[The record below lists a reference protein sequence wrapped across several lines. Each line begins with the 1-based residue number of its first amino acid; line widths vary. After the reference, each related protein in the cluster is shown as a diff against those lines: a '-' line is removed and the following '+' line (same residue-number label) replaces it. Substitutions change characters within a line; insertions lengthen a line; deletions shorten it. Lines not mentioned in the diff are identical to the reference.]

1 MTKEKELNPKH
12 EVFCQLYAGLGDRAL
27 MANGTLSYMEAFG
40 IVAPTHKIQIK
51 KKGEAK
57 YWGYHPKYN
66 TARTESHKLL
76 TKPNIKARIHS
87 LFKTLFSPD
96 LVDAE
101 LLKVIMQDEDPK
113 AKVLGIRE
121 FNELK
126 GRITKKLKL
135 SGTLKSNLSPERLA
149 AIAAQVLKDAKI
161 KK

>member
-1 MTKEKELNPKH
+1 MGSRKFNPKH
-12 EVFCQLYAGLGDRAL
+12 EVFCQLYAGYGDRAL
-27 MANGTLSYMEAFG
+27 MANGTLCYMEAFG

-66 TARTESHKLL
+66 TARNEAFKLI
-76 TKPNIKARIHS
+76 TKPDIKARIHS
-87 LFKTLFSPD
+87 LFKTLFSAD
-96 LVDAE
+96 AVDSE
-101 LLKVIMQDEDPK
+101 LLKVILQDEDPK
-113 AKVLGIRE
+113 AKVLAIRE

-135 SGTLKSNLSPERLA
+135 SGALKSNLSPERLA

>member
-1 MTKEKELNPKH
+1 MAKINPRR
-12 EVFCQLYAGLGDRAL
+12 EMFCQLYAGFGDRAL
-27 MANGTLSYMEAFG
+27 MANGTLCYMEAFG

-51 KKGEAK
+51 KKGQAK
-57 YWGYHPKYN
+57 YWGYDPKYN
-66 TARTESHKLL
+66 SARTQAYELL
-76 TKPNIKARIHS
+76 TDPDIKVRIHT

-96 LVDAE
+96 VVDSE
-101 LLKVIMQDEDPK
+101 LLKVILQDEDPK